1 MSQLLYACFRYLRE
15 DFKNNFLPV
24 FLSLVIIG
32 FSLFVVALFLFIKGN
47 LDIAASSFQ
56 ARLEARIFLK
66 QSAGKEEV
74 EKLQVRLKAL
84 PAVKGF
90 EFLDREEAKRDF
102 ERMFP
107 SFSELLKSLENP
119 FPPTFVVRFRED
131 ASADEVNSAL
141 DELSSLSYVDD
152 VVYER
157 KVVERILGIVK
168 LIKIGGFFLQ
178 VVLLFSAL
186 LIIAN
191 VIGLNIYSRKEEI
204 YLLQIVGASRS
215 FISFPFMFQGFV
227 MGLAGGIMA
236 LLLFSA
242 SFLMMKAYA
251 GASWQII
258 SGFLKKSFLSGND
271 ALYILIAG
279 TLVGLAASTISV
291 GRYLIWNK

>member
-1 MSQLLYACFRYLRE
+1 MSQLFYTCFRYLRE

-66 QSAGKEEV
+66 QDAGKEEV
-74 EKLQVRLKAL
+74 EKLKTRLKAL
-84 PAVKGF
+84 PAVKRF
-90 EFLDREEAKRDF
+90 EFLDREKVKRDF

-119 FPPTFVVRFRED
+119 FPPTFVIHFREN

-141 DELSSLSYVDD
+141 EELLSLSYVDD

-215 FISFPFMFQGFV
+215 FIGLPFMFQGFV
-227 MGLAGGIMA
+227 MGLTGGIMA

-242 SFLMMKAYA
+242 SFLLMKAYA

-279 TLVGLAASTISV
+279 TLVGLVASTISV